1 MLDAICERY
10 PVTLHGVNLSLGG
23 TAPLDM
29 GYLKRLKRLMKRTN
43 AAWLSEHACF
53 SRNANHQSHNLLP
66 LPYTEEAVT
75 HLATRIIQVQD
86 FLGEQILL
94 ENVSAYLQYNGSEMS
109 EGNFLAE
116 VANQSD
122 CLLLLDI
129 NNAFVSAENLDG
141 NTKQFILELP
151 RHRIKEIHLAG
162 FTDKG
167 DYLLD
172 SHSQPVSETV
182 WQLYE
187 WVMER
192 IPDTCTLIEWDSDIP
207 ELEILTAEAIK
218 AERILS
224 TTSKYTQLWRGSPQ
238 EPSQESS
245 NVSR

>member
-1 MLDAICERY
+1 M
-10 PVTLHGVNLSLGG
+10 
-23 TAPLDM
+23 
-29 GYLKRLKRLMKRTN
+29 
-43 AAWLSEHACF
+43 
-53 SRNANHQSHNLLP
+53 
-66 LPYTEEAVT
+66 
-75 HLATRIIQVQD
+75 
-86 FLGEQILL
+86 
-94 ENVSAYLQYNGSEMS
+94 
-109 EGNFLAE
+109 
-116 VANQSD
+116 
-122 CLLLLDI
+122 
-129 NNAFVSAENLDG
+129 DG
-141 NTKQFILELP
+141 NT
-151 RHRIKEIHLAG
+151 HHLAG